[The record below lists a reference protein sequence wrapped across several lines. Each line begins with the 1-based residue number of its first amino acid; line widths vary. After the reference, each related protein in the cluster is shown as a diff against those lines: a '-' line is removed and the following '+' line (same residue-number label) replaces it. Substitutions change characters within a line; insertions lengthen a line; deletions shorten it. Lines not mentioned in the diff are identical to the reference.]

1 MLISYA
7 KWWPFMDL
15 KLRGL
20 KIIIIINTA
29 LDVIL
34 TSFYPS
40 QDQTF
45 TFHHT
50 TLFEMGFVYFRPS

>member
-1 MLISYA
+1 
-7 KWWPFMDL
+7 MDL

-20 KIIIIINTA
+20 KIIIIIINTA